1 MAKYRNVVSP
11 SAYGPIIINRY
22 DKVIGL
28 AVSVRGSWE
37 KEQID
42 LIRSKLLACTTA
54 ESAIT
59 ILDVGANI
67 GTHTLAFAQFPF
79 KQVTVHAFEA
89 QRSVYYMLA
98 GSVALNSLDHVYCH
112 HKAVSDRSGESITIP
127 RLDYDSPANFGG
139 VELEAAVNPDFKG
152 VALAGQFES
161 IATARLDDYDY
172 ENLRLIKIDVEGM
185 EHKVLAGAAGTI
197 NRHRPLMFIEY
208 GKTDFTELARLL
220 REQRYASY
228 FIPGENIFCIP
239 AELDLTIE
247 GASRVEA

>member
-1 MAKYRNVVSP
+1 MTKYRNVISP
-11 SAYGPIIINRY
+11 SAFGPIIVNRY

-28 AVSVRGSWE
+28 AISVRGSWE

-42 LIRSKLLACTTA
+42 LIRSKLLACTKADTA
-54 ESAIT
+54 IS

-112 HKAVSDRSGESITIP
+112 HKAVTDCSGATITIP

-139 VELEAAVNPDFKG
+139 VELEAAVNPDFEA
-152 VALAGQFES
+152 VAMAGQFES
-161 IATARLDDYDY
+161 IETARLDDYDY

-185 EHKVLAGAAGTI
+185 EHKVLAGARSTI
-197 NRHRPLMFIEY
+197 ERHRPLIFIEY
-208 GKTDFTELARLL
+208 SKTDFTELTRLL
-220 REQRYASY
+220 REQRYVSY
-228 FIPGENIFCIP
+228 LIPGENIFCFP

-247 GASRVEA
+247 GASRVDA